1 MFKNSNGWVDCLI
14 QAGGCG
20 ETVEEIV
27 RNSGIGSP
35 LNKPPECPGEKSS
48 VFTFLWLWPAGGCC
62 SAARLLQGGCSLLA
76 IIKCGNW
83 SQVLCGHI
91 HDKCHAGPR
100 DTWHIVTR
108 VMAECVS
115 NIGHK
120 FMVIFAQPERNAS
133 VWFMGNEGQGPC
145 RGRPCHIWFPS
156 LWLLSS
162 YVNMFSF
169 YDQLLL
175 GWYYVGFISHCFIR
189 TLIKIFSS
197 HKTGWVHHLM
207 VARYK

>member
-1 MFKNSNGWVDCLI
+1 MLKILNDFTAKHSRLWRNIWENSQELRHRVEGRHWTNPLNA
-14 QAGGCG
+14 QERNPPFLHFYGCG
-20 ETVEEIV
+20 QLGAAASYKEAAHC
-27 RNSGIGSP
+27 SHKMWK
-35 LNKPPECPGEKSS
+35 LKPGLVWTHS
-48 VFTFLWLWPAGGCC
+48 W
-62 SAARLLQGGCSLLA
+62 
-76 IIKCGNW
+76 
-83 SQVLCGHI
+83 QVSRG
-91 HDKCHAGPR
+91 A
-100 DTWHIVTR
+100 TWHIVTR

-133 VWFMGNEGQGPC
+133 VWFMGNESQGPC

-175 GWYYVGFISHCFIR
+175 GWYYVGFISHCFIP

-197 HKTGWVHHLM
+197 HKTGWVHHLR

>member
-1 MFKNSNGWVDCLI
+1 MISLLHTD
-14 QAGGCG
+14 GCG
-20 ETVEEIV
+20 ETFGKILV
-27 RNSGIGSP
+27 RNKGIGLWIAAEQTP
-35 LNKPPECPGEKSS
+35 WMPRREILRFYI
-48 VFTFLWLWPAGGCC
+48 FTAVASWGLLLCC
-62 SAARLLQGGCSLLA
+62 QAATRRLLTA
-76 IIKCGNW
+76 HIKCGNW

-133 VWFMGNEGQGPC
+133 VWFMGNESQWWPC

-197 HKTGWVHHLM
+197 HKTGWVHLM